1 MYECCERLAGAEA
14 EALLAQLRAAPEVP
28 VAPHADG
35 PVVMDASAGRSSA
48 RATMR
53 PCWMNGARVDRA
65 EEARVFDLTGR
76 RG

>member
-1 MYECCERLAGAEA
+1 
-14 EALLAQLRAAPEVP
+14 
-28 VAPHADG
+28 
-35 PVVMDASAGRSSA
+35 
-48 RATMR
+48 MR